1 MFPFEGPQEKKLY
14 IKDLK
19 SAVLLQLEIP
29 HTSYSEKFYSMN
41 EVQAID
47 ERYLEIYCGYNKGLL
62 DLINHLK
69 NQNLLV
75 LVNPKSQG

>member
-1 MFPFEGPQEKKLY
+1 
-14 IKDLK
+14 
-19 SAVLLQLEIP
+19 
-29 HTSYSEKFYSMN
+29 MN